1 MPFKGGQD
9 VDSRKQTA
17 GVTPSPQ
24 DHFVYRR
31 RWPPTRCWAVAPIQ
45 RILQLGT
52 QPLLRRAAHDTRT
65 CLIKVFNWVNRGDR
79 FDHNSVSDRKVQ
91 ALRLPCP

>member
-52 QPLLRRAAHDTRT
+52 QALLRRATHDTRT
-65 CLIKVFNWVNRGDR
+65 YLIKVLRWANRGDR
-79 FDHNSVSDRKVQ
+79 FDHNRVSDRKVQ
-91 ALRLPCP
+91 ALGLPCP

>member
-1 MPFKGGQD
+1 MPFKAGQD

-45 RILQLGT
+45 RVLQLGT
-52 QPLLRRAAHDTRT
+52 RPSLRRTAHDTRT
-65 CLIKVFNWVNRGDR
+65 CLIKVLRWTNRGDR
-79 FDHNSVSDRKVQ
+79 FDHNRVSDRKVQ
-91 ALRLPCP
+91 ALGLPCP

>member
-52 QPLLRRAAHDTRT
+52 QALL
-65 CLIKVFNWVNRGDR
+65 
-79 FDHNSVSDRKVQ
+79 
-91 ALRLPCP
+91 

>member
-1 MPFKGGQD
+1 MPFEGCQD

-17 GVTPSPQ
+17 GVTPAPQ
-24 DHFVYRR
+24 DHFVYCR

-52 QPLLRRAAHDTRT
+52 QPLLRRTAYDART
-65 CLIKVFNWVNRGDR
+65 CLTRVLCWANRGDR
-79 FDHNSVSDRKVQ
+79 FDHNRVSDLKVQ
-91 ALRLPCP
+91 ALGLSCP

>member
-1 MPFKGGQD
+1 MPFEGGQD

-24 DHFVYRR
+24 DHFVYCR
-31 RWPPTRCWAVAPIQ
+31 RWPPTRCWAVASIQ

-52 QPLLRRAAHDTRT
+52 QPLPRRAAYDTRT
-65 CLIKVFNWVNRGDR
+65 CLIRVLRWAIKGDR
-79 FDHNSVSDRKVQ
+79 FDHNRVSNRKVQ